1 MTRELLL
8 EGLCCANCAARI
20 EDEAG
25 KLEWVKKASVSF
37 AERTLTLET
46 DAADAVLDDIRRI
59 VKKYEPDVV
68 VRERDTG
75 KAVKKTLALERL
87 CCANCAAE
95 IEAGVRGLKG
105 VRSARLDFVT
115 KRLTMEIAPDTD
127 IKAIVREA
135 ARLATEAEPGINVV
149 EEEEAARAPEREEG
163 GKRKARLVALGVG
176 AALFLT
182 AIVGGFPLW
191 AGRALYIAAYAL
203 IGGEVVFRAVRSITR
218 GRVFDENTLMTLAT
232 AGAFA
237 IGEFPEAVAV
247 MLFYQAGEYFQERAV
262 DRSRRSI
269 AGLMDI
275 RPDYANLVAEGGLR
289 RVAPQ
294 EVAVGD
300 RIVVKPGE
308 RLPLDGRVVDGVS
321 TLDTSALTGESLP
334 REAAPGSEVLSGSV
348 NISGVLTIEVTRD
361 FGDSTVTRILELI
374 RESGAR
380 KARTESFITKFAR
393 YYTPAVVA
401 AAAALAFLP
410 PLLVPGA
417 ALADWVERALV
428 FLVVS
433 CPCALAISIPLG
445 FFGGIGGASRRGIL
459 VKGGNYLE
467 ALNRVDTVVFDK
479 TGTLTKGVFEV
490 TDVAAE
496 SGREAGDVLETA
508 AYAEAFSGHPIARSI
523 QKAYGRAVDTG
534 AVKDYEEVIGQGV
547 RATVNGRKVL
557 AGNAKLM
564 AAEGIAVP
572 DSDAGRTVVHVA
584 LDGSY
589 IGRIAIADAPR
600 EDAQRA
606 VAGLRAAGVKKL
618 IMLTGDSE
626 AAARG
631 VGERLRLDA
640 VYAGLL
646 PHQKVE
652 RLEEIMGE
660 SGGKVLFVGDGI
672 NDAPV
677 LARADVGVAMGGIGS
692 DAAIE
697 AADVVLMR
705 DEPSGLVDA
714 LRIAKRT
721 RRIVW
726 QNIVFAL
733 GVKAVVLALGAG
745 GLATMWEAVFADVGV
760 ALIAVL
766 NAMRVLKPGG
776 TA

>member
-1 MTRELLL
+1 MTRKLLL
-8 EGLCCANCAARI
+8 EGLGCANCAARI
-20 EDEAG
+20 EEEVG
-25 KLEWVKKASVSF
+25 KLKRVKKASVSF

-59 VKKYEPDVV
+59 VKKYEPDVI
-68 VRERDTG
+68 VRERIAG
-75 KAVKKTLALERL
+75 KTVKKTLVLERL
-87 CCANCAAE
+87 CCANCATE
-95 IEAGVRGLKG
+95 IETGVRGLEG

-115 KRLTMEIAPDTD
+115 KRLIMEIAPDAD
-127 IKAIVREA
+127 ARAIVREA
-135 ARLATEAEPGINVV
+135 SRLAVEAEPGISVI
-149 EEEEAARAPEREEG
+149 EEAEAVRAPEREDG

-182 AIVGGFPLW
+182 AVVGGFPLW
-191 AGRALYIAAYAL
+191 VGRALYIAAYAL
-203 IGGEVVFRAVRSITR
+203 IGGEVVCRAVRSITR
-218 GRVFDENTLMTLAT
+218 GRVFDENTLMTIAT

-269 AGLMDI
+269 VGLMDI
-275 RPDYANLVAEGGLR
+275 RPDCANLVAKGGLR

-294 EVAVGD
+294 KVAVGD

-308 RLPLDGRVVDGVS
+308 RLPLDGRVIDGVS

-334 REAAPGSEVLSGSV
+334 RDAIPGSEVLSGSV
-348 NISGVLTIEVTRD
+348 NIGGVLTVEVTRD

-374 RESGAR
+374 GESGAR
-380 KARTESFITKFAR
+380 KAKTESFITKFAR

-401 AAAALAFLP
+401 SAVALAFLP

-417 ALADWVERALV
+417 ALSDWVQRALV

-433 CPCALAISIPLG
+433 CPCALVISIPLG
-445 FFGGIGGASRRGIL
+445 FFGGIGGASRQGIL
-459 VKGGNYLE
+459 IKGGNHLE

-490 TDVAAE
+490 INVTAE

-523 QKAYGRAVDTG
+523 QKAYGHTVDTG
-534 AVKDYEEVIGQGV
+534 AVADYEEVIGQGV
-547 RATVNGRKVL
+547 RATVNGRRVL
-557 AGNAKLM
+557 AGNGRMM

-572 DSDAGRTVVHVA
+572 DSDAGRTMVHVA
-584 LDGSY
+584 KDGSY

-606 VAGLRAAGVKKL
+606 VEGLRAAGVKKL
-618 IMLTGDSE
+618 VMLTGDSE
-626 AAARG
+626 AVARA

-640 VYAGLL
+640 MYAGLL
-646 PHQKVE
+646 PHQKVD

-660 SGGKVLFVGDGI
+660 SDGKVLFVGDGI

-705 DEPSGLVDA
+705 DEPFGLVDA
-714 LRIAKRT
+714 LRVAKRT

-733 GVKAVVLALGAG
+733 GVKALVLALGAG

-766 NAMRVLKPGG
+766 NAMRVLKPGR
-776 TA
+776 AA